1 MFKKFHH
8 PTMFCLLAG
17 HFFIS
22 LTFLST
28 VEANEFEV
36 RGNFEVQ
43 SRFFYED
50 PLFSSQH
57 DQQLSV
63 AAAPEFFWSWNNSD
77 DSFEFVPSAR
87 VDQYDSERTHI
98 DIREFSWVH
107 VGNDWE
113 TRIGIRR
120 EFWGVTEFQHL
131 VDIINQSDSVEDVD
145 NEDKLGQPMLNLSLV
160 KSWGIVDIYLLPY
173 FRERTFAG
181 AEGRPGIPFVNTD
194 NPLYE
199 SIDKE
204 KHLDFA
210 IRWAHTI
217 DDFDLAISWFEGTS
231 RTPNLIPSV
240 ANQGAL
246 ELTPYYTQIKQLGVE
261 FQASLES
268 SLLKLEV
275 VHNNNNLKDYWALQG
290 GIEYSQYGIFESN
303 ADLGWLIEYA
313 WDERGNDSPSNFQN
327 DLFFGNRLALNDI
340 QSTEILFGFS
350 YDLDFNSTSVLIE
363 ASRRFG
369 DSVKVSLDARFFESN
384 EIRDP
389 LYLFR
394 RDDHI
399 QLTGQYYY

>member
-1 MFKKFHH
+1 MFR
-8 PTMFCLLAG
+8 LLG
-17 HFFIS
+17 GVFFILSS
-22 LTFLST
+22 LLSV

-43 SRFFYED
+43 GRFFYED
-50 PLFSSQH
+50 ALFATQH

-63 AAAPEFFWSWNNSD
+63 AAAPEFFWSWNDGD

-107 VGNDWE
+107 VGDDWE

-145 NEDKLGQPMLNLSLV
+145 NEDKLGQPMINLSLV
-160 KSWGIVDIYLLPY
+160 RDWGIVDIYLLPY

-181 AEGRPGIPFVNTD
+181 AEGRPGIPFVNND
-194 NPLYE
+194 PLYE
-199 SIDKE
+199 SADKE

-217 DDFDLAISWFEGTS
+217 DDFDLALSWFEGTNRS
-231 RTPNLIPSV
+231 PNLLPTV
-240 ANQGAL
+240 TNQGSL
-246 ELTPYYTQIKQLGVE
+246 ELTPYYNQIKQLGIE

-275 VHNNNNLKDYWALQG
+275 IHNENNLEDYWALQG
-290 GIEYSQYGIFESN
+290 GFEYSQYGIFQSN

-313 WDERGNDSPSNFQN
+313 WDERGTDSNSNFQN

-350 YDLDFNSTSVLIE
+350 YDLDFNSTSVLVE

-389 LYLFR
+389 LFLFR

-399 QLTGQYYY
+399 QITAQYYY

>member
-8 PTMFCLLAG
+8 PTMFCLLG
-17 HFFIS
+17 GIFFI
-22 LTFLST
+22 LST
-28 VEANEFEV
+28 SLSIVKANEFEV

-43 SRFFYED
+43 GSFFYED
-50 PLFSSQH
+50 ALFSSQH
-57 DQQLSV
+57 DQQLSL
-63 AAAPEFFWSWNNSD
+63 AASPEFFWSWNGGD
-77 DSFEFVPSAR
+77 DSFEFVPFAR
-87 VDQYDSERTHI
+87 IDQHDSERTHG
-98 DIREFSWVH
+98 DIREFSWIH
-107 VGNDWE
+107 VGDDWE
-113 TRIGIRR
+113 TRVGIRR

-131 VDIINQSDSVEDVD
+131 VDIINQSDSVEDMD

-160 KSWGIVDIYLLPY
+160 KEWGIIDIYILPY

-181 AEGRPGIPFVNTD
+181 SEGRPGIPFINN

-199 SIDKE
+199 SKDKE

-217 DDFDLAISWFEGTS
+217 DDFDIALSWFEGTS
-231 RTPNLIPSV
+231 RNPDLIPSIT
-240 ANQGAL
+240 NQGAL
-246 ELTPYYTQIKQLGVE
+246 ELTPYYAQIKQLGIE

-275 VHNNNNLKDYWALQG
+275 INNQNNLQDYWALQG

-313 WDERGNDSPSNFQN
+313 WDERGTDSNTNFQN

-340 QSTEILFGFS
+340 QSTEVLFGFS
-350 YDLDFNSTSVLIE
+350 YDLDFKSTSALIE
-363 ASRRFG
+363 ANRRFG
-369 DSVKVSLDARFFESN
+369 DSVKVSLDVRFFESN
-384 EIRDP
+384 ESRDP

-394 RDDHI
+394 RDDHVQI
-399 QLTGQYYY
+399 TAQYYY

>member
-8 PTMFCLLAG
+8 PTMFCLLG
-17 HFFIS
+17 GIFFI
-22 LTFLST
+22 LPTMLSS

-43 SRFFYED
+43 GRFFHED
-50 PLFSSQH
+50 ALFSSQH
-57 DQQLSV
+57 DQQLSL
-63 AAAPEFFWSWNNSD
+63 AASPEFFWRWNNGD

-87 VDQYDSERTHI
+87 VDQYDEERTHV

-107 VGNDWE
+107 VGDDWE

-145 NEDKLGQPMLNLSLV
+145 NEDKLGQPMINLSLV
-160 KSWGIVDIYLLPY
+160 RDWGIIDIYLLPY

-181 AEGRPGIPFVNTD
+181 AEGRPGIPFVNN

-199 SIDKE
+199 STDKE

-217 DDFDLAISWFEGTS
+217 DDFDLALSWFEGTS
-231 RTPNLIPSV
+231 RNPNLIPSIT
-240 ANQGAL
+240 NQGAL
-246 ELTPYYTQIKQLGVE
+246 ELTPYHAQIKQLGVE

-275 VHNNNNLKDYWALQG
+275 IHNENNLEDYWALQG

-303 ADLGWLIEYA
+303 ADLGWLVEYA
-313 WDERGNDSPSNFQN
+313 WDERGTDSNSNFQN

-340 QSTEILFGFS
+340 QSTEVLFGFS
-350 YDLDFNSTSVLIE
+350 YDLDFNSTSVLVE

-384 EIRDP
+384 EIQDP

-399 QLTGQYYY
+399 QITAQYYY